1 MSVYA
6 TNAAGRVAIVGAG
19 PGDVDLLTVKAVKC
33 IESADIIFYDALVS
47 EEIQALFPEGV
58 PCIYVG
64 KRKGRHA
71 ISQDG
76 INQALVDQ
84 ASLGLTV
91 CRLKGGDPFIF
102 GRGGEEA
109 LALRDA
115 GIAVEVVPGI
125 SAANG
130 CSAYAGIPLTHRGI
144 TQGCTFVTA
153 HSRANEVGQEADSDI
168 NWQALAA
175 AGNTLVFYMG
185 LSRSQRISTELQR
198 GGMSGATPVAIVER
212 GGSANQRVITGQL
225 AGLTELAQEHH
236 VQAPA
241 LIIVGEVVTLHH
253 ELNQVLQSAMAQ
265 PQQLTA

>member
-1 MSVYA
+1 MSVSA
-6 TNAAGRVAIVGAG
+6 ISALGRVAIVGAG
-19 PGDVDLLTVKAVKC
+19 PGDADLLTVKAVKR
-33 IESADIIFYDALVS
+33 IQTADIIFYDALVS
-47 EEIQALFPEGV
+47 EDIKDLFPEGV

-71 ISQDG
+71 IAQDG

-84 ASLGLTV
+84 AKLGLTV

-153 HSRANEVGQEADSDI
+153 HSRANPVGQEAI
-168 NWQALAA
+168 A
-175 AGNTLVFYMG
+175 TLIGY
-185 LSRSQRISTELQR
+185 RW
-198 GGMSGATPVAIVER
+198 P
-212 GGSANQRVITGQL
+212 
-225 AGLTELAQEHH
+225 
-236 VQAPA
+236 P
-241 LIIVGEVVTLHH
+241 VVTRWCFIWGLA
-253 ELNQVLQSAMAQ
+253 VPSVSAASYSEVAC
-265 PQQLTA
+265 PGIRPWPLSNVVAALYSESLPVSCRD

>member
-185 LSRSQRISTELQR
+185 LQGLASICATLVAHGLPSSTPAAL
-198 GGMSGATPVAIVER
+198 VEK
-212 GGSANQRVITGQL
+212 GTTAEQRVITGTLSNLPQTI
-225 AGLTELAQEHH
+225 AEAQ
-236 VQAPA
+236 VAAPT
-241 LIIVGEVVTLHH
+241 LLIVGEVVTLHDR
-253 ELNQVLQSAMAQ
+253 LQWFSGAE
-265 PQQLTA
+265 

>member
-1 MSVYA
+1 MSVSA
-6 TNAAGRVAIVGAG
+6 ISALGRVAIVGAG
-19 PGDVDLLTVKAVKC
+19 PGDADLLTVKAVKR
-33 IESADIIFYDALVS
+33 IQTADIIFYDALVS
-47 EEIQALFPEGV
+47 EDIKDLFPEGV

-71 ISQDG
+71 IAQDG

-84 ASLGLTV
+84 AKLGLTV

-153 HSRANEVGQEADSDI
+153 HSRANSCGQEADSDI
-168 NWQALAA
+168 NWLSLASS
-175 AGNTLVFYMG
+175 GNTLVFYMG
-185 LSRSQRISTELQR
+185 LSRTQRISCELQR
-198 GGMSGATPVAIVER
+198 GGLPGNTPVAIVER
-212 GGSANQRVITGQL
+212 GGSALQRVITGELSRLSTL
-225 AGLTELAQEHH
+225 AEDNQAK
-236 VQAPA
+236 APA
-241 LIIVGEVVTLHH
+241 LIIVGEVVSLHH
-253 ELNQVLQSAMAQ
+253 ELNQVLQSA
-265 PQQLTA
+265 PLLPHQLTA